1 MATNDICARV
11 FISCGQRA
19 DSSEVTVA
27 EAVAAR
33 LRAAGYSPY
42 VAVDHQSLRS
52 IRENIFPQLTDAEY
66 FLFLD
71 FRREAL
77 AGTSP
82 VEYRGSLFSHQELAV
97 ASYLEKELL
106 AFRESDVRSLDGL
119 VGHLQ
124 ANSIAFDHRDSLPD
138 RVIEEVT
145 RRGWRSDWQNRLVLE
160 LNSPLFD
167 DALWVPENV
176 NARFFHLRVSN
187 RHRLRTAQ
195 DCVGYIRAVVDTKT
209 GQAVPFESVELKW
222 AGYVL
227 PHATISPAS
236 FRKLDAFWL
245 AHNAAT
251 VPRFNCFADSTRFI
265 PHLSGTGEWVLTYEV
280 LSATVPGSTVSV
292 RVALADNLSQVAVAY
307 ADAAQPAH

>member
-1 MATNDICARV
+1 MPTNDISARV

-52 IRENIFPQLTDAEY
+52 IRENVFPQLTDAEY

-77 AGTSP
+77 AGSVP
-82 VEYRGSLFSHQELAV
+82 VEYRGSLFSHQELAI

-106 AFRESDVRSLDGL
+106 AFRESGVRPLDGL

-124 ANSIAFDHRDSLPD
+124 ANSIAFNSRDSLPD
-138 RVIEEVT
+138 RVMDEVA
-145 RRGWRSDWQNRLVLE
+145 RRNWRSDWQNRLVLE
-160 LNSPLFD
+160 LNSPPFR
-167 DALWVPENV
+167 DARRVPENV
-176 NARFFHLRVSN
+176 DGRFFHLRVNN
-187 RHRLRTAQ
+187 RHRIRTAQ
-195 DCVGYIRAVVDTKT
+195 DCVGYVRAVVNEQT
-209 GQAVPFESVELKW
+209 GEPVPFESVELKW

-227 PHATISPAS
+227 PHATISPDS

-245 AHNAAT
+245 EHNAPAA
-251 VPRFNCFADSTRFI
+251 PRFNCFADSTHFI
-265 PHLSGTGEWVLTYEV
+265 PRFAGAGQWVLTYEV
-280 LSATVPGSTVSV
+280 LSATVPGSTVSL
-292 RVALADNLSQVAVAY
+292 RVVLADNLSQVSVTQAH
-307 ADAAQPAH
+307 AA